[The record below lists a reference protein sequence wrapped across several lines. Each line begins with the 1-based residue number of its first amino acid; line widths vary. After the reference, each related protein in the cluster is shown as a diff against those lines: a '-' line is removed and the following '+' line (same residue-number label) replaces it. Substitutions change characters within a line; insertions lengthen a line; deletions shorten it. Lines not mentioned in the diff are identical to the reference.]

1 MQSSYLHMTFDDP
14 PTAMLYQQYAPAVF
28 AYVRQHTPTR
38 EDAEDILVEVF
49 LAALE
54 KDTFVSLSEKEQLA
68 WLWRVTRNKVVDFY
82 RRSIRH
88 QTVALE
94 RIVESVYEDEIM
106 EPEQMILREEEYARI
121 QTLLQSLPEAQQE
134 ILCMRFTQD
143 LRCAEIAN
151 RLGKREG
158 TVRVMLSR
166 ALNMLRSIYDHQ

>member
-1 MQSSYLHMTFDDP
+1 MQRYLYMTFDDP
-14 PTAMLYQQYAPAVF
+14 PTAMLYQHYAPAVF

-54 KDTFVSLSEKEQLA
+54 KDTFAALSEKEQLA

-94 RIVESVYEDEIM
+94 QIVETVYEDELM
-106 EPEQMILREEEYARI
+106 EPEQMILREEEYTQVQA
-121 QTLLQSLPEAQQE
+121 LLRNLSASQQE
-134 ILCMRFTQD
+134 VLRLCFAQD
-143 LRCAEIAN
+143 LPCAEIAS
-151 RLGKREG
+151 RLGKHEG
-158 TVRVMLSR
+158 AVRVMLSR